1 MRADSQKTML
11 PEECQLVVSS
21 ISLRHTSG
29 QFTSSDKDSPDMK
42 MNNLR
47 VYFIVRRDDMT

>member
-1 MRADSQKTML
+1 MRGDSQKTML

-21 ISLRHTSG
+21 LSLRHTSG
-29 QFTSSDKDSPDMK
+29 QSTSSDKDSPDMK